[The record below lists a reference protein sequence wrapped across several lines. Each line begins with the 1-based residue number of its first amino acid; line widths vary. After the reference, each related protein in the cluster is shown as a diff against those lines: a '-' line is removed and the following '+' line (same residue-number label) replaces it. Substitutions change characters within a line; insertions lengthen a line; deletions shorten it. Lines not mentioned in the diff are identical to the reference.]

1 MLFRFVITIDFK
13 RHIGNQSKKMIH
25 IRKTYQQQIVA
36 IEKESEI
43 LLNKQKY
50 LPLLRFISFFGI
62 LVLFYM
68 FLVASEVFYVYLSVL
83 SLLLFLLVTWR
94 DSVLKT
100 EIERCDRLR
109 LICQNEIKA
118 MDGDYSPF
126 EPGEEY
132 IDPDHSYSYDLDM
145 FGRNSL
151 FNCINRSVTIFGK
164 NRLAQYL
171 KNAYDFKDQISQR
184 QTSICELSENIG
196 FRQQMQLVFFGQKS
210 AEKDRQEF
218 AEWLASENMLLPN
231 RSFTIIRYSLPV
243 ITIASIVLS
252 IIGLVVVQIPIM
264 MVIIQLLI
272 VSMYGRKTMSVQS
285 LLTSKVGIITKYAQ
299 FLLLIENSNFKTPF
313 LIELKSKL
321 SNEGVDTPSTIIKKL
336 SKLLNWIDANL
347 NIIAAVILNGLFLF
361 NLHLL
366 ASVEKWKLRFGA
378 DIPVWFAI
386 TGEFDALS
394 SLANFA
400 CNNPDYIL
408 PTQSLDEYLL
418 EASDLGHPLIPIE
431 ECVTNSITISG
442 WNQFCIITGANM
454 SGKSTFL
461 RTVGTNY
468 ILAMIGAPVFASKF
482 IFFPIQLHSSIRTS
496 DSLSRKESFFYAELK
511 RLKGIISELESGQ
524 RTFILLDEILKGTNS
539 KDKQAGSIALLEQLI
554 KYQSVGLIA
563 THDLILGDLIKSYPS
578 NISNL
583 CFEIQIVNDQM
594 NIDYKLQSGVCQNL
608 NATFLMKKMGIL
620 IDK

>member
-1 MLFRFVITIDFK
+1 
-13 RHIGNQSKKMIH
+13 MIH
-25 IRKTYQQQIVA
+25 IRKQYEQQIET
-36 IEKESEI
+36 IEKEREI
-43 LLNKQKY
+43 LLKREKY
-50 LPLLRFISFFGI
+50 LPLMRFISFI
-62 LVLFYM
+62 LVLILFYK
-68 FLVASEVFYVYLSVL
+68 FLVVNEIFYLYLSVAAL
-83 SLLLFLLVTWR
+83 ISFLFFTWR
-94 DSVLKT
+94 DNLLKD
-100 EIERCDRLR
+100 EIERCDRLI
-109 LICQNEIKA
+109 LICRNEIKS
-118 MDGDYSPF
+118 MDGDFSPF
-126 EPGEEY
+126 EVGDEY
-132 IDPDHSYSYDLDM
+132 IDSDHSYSYDLDI

-164 NRLAQYL
+164 NRLADYFR
-171 KNAYDFKDQISQR
+171 NAFDFKEQIAER
-184 QTSICELSENIG
+184 QKSVAELSENIG

-210 AEKDRQEF
+210 VEKDKQEF
-218 AEWLASENMLLPN
+218 SEWLASENTLLQN
-231 RSFTIIRYSLPV
+231 RGFNVVRYTLPV
-243 ITIASIVLS
+243 FTIASVILS
-252 IIGLVVVQIPIM
+252 IMGLVVVQIPIM

-272 VSMYGRKTMSVQS
+272 VSMYGRKTLSMQA

-299 FLLLIENSNFKTPF
+299 FLLLIETHKFNTPY
-313 LIELKSKL
+313 LVDLKSRL
-321 SNEGVDTPSTIIKKL
+321 SHNGIETPGTIIRKL
-336 SKLLNWIDANL
+336 SKLLNWMDANL

-366 ASVEKWKLRFGA
+366 AAVEKWKSNYGN
-378 DIPVWFAI
+378 DIPRWFAI

-400 CNNPDYIL
+400 CNNPGYIF
-408 PTQSLDEYLL
+408 PEEVKDNYLL
-418 EASDLGHPLIPIE
+418 EATDLGHPLIPIS
-431 ECVTNSITISG
+431 ECVTNSITITG
-442 WNQFCIITGANM
+442 WNRFCIITGANM

-482 IFFPIQLHSSIRTS
+482 IFFPIRLHSSIRTS

-554 KYQSVGLIA
+554 KYESVGLIA
-563 THDLILGDLIKSYPS
+563 THDLILGDLIKSYPK

-583 CFEIQIVNDQM
+583 CFEIQIVNDEM
-594 NIDYKLQSGVCQNL
+594 SIDYKLQEGVCQNL

-620 IDK
+620 IEKG

>member
-1 MLFRFVITIDFK
+1 
-13 RHIGNQSKKMIH
+13 MIH
-25 IRKTYQQQIVA
+25 IRKQYEQQVEA
-36 IEKESEI
+36 IEKESGKLSKKE
-43 LLNKQKY
+43 KY
-50 LPLLRFISFFGI
+50 LPLMRFIFFVSS
-62 LVLFYM
+62 LVLIYNYLIFINAT
-68 FLVASEVFYVYLSVL
+68 FIFLSVAA
-83 SLLLFLLVTWR
+83 LLAFVLFTFR
-94 DSVLKT
+94 DNVLKGK
-100 EIERCDRLR
+100 IERCDRLKQ
-109 LICQNEIKA
+109 ICRNEIKS

-126 EPGEEY
+126 EPGDEY

-151 FNCINRSVTIFGK
+151 FNCVNRSVTIFGK
-164 NRLAQYL
+164 NRLADYFR
-171 KNAYDFKDQISQR
+171 NSFDFKDQIAER
-184 QTSICELSENIG
+184 QQSVAELSENIG

-210 AEKDRQEF
+210 VEKDKQEF
-218 AEWLASENMLLPN
+218 SEWLASENTLMHN
-231 RSFTIIRYSLPV
+231 RIFNLIRFILPV
-243 ITIASIVLS
+243 ITIASIILS
-252 IIGLVVVQIPIM
+252 IVGLVVTQIPVM
-264 MVIIQLLI
+264 MVILQLLI
-272 VSMYGRKTMSVQS
+272 VSRYGRKTISVQA
-285 LLTSKVGIITKYAQ
+285 LLTSKVGVISKYAQ
-299 FLLLIENSNFKTPF
+299 FLLLIEKQKFKTPY
-313 LIELKSKL
+313 IVDLKSRL
-321 SNEGVDTPSTIIKKL
+321 SHDGIETPGTIIRKL
-336 SKLLNWIDANL
+336 SKLLNWIDNNL
-347 NIIAAVILNGLFLF
+347 NIIAAVVLNGLFLF

-366 ASVEKWKLRFGA
+366 VAVEKWKSRYGN
-378 DIPVWFAI
+378 DIPRWFAI

-400 CNNPDYIL
+400 CNHPEYVYPEESKD
-408 PTQSLDEYLL
+408 DYLL
-418 EASDLGHPLIPIE
+418 DASDLGHPLIPIS
-431 ECVTNSITISG
+431 ECVTNSINISG

-482 IFFPIQLHSSIRTS
+482 KFFPIRLHSSIRTS

-554 KYQSVGLIA
+554 KYESVGLIA
-563 THDLILGDLIKSYPS
+563 THDLILGDLIKSYPK

-583 CFEIQIVNDQM
+583 CFEIQIVNDEM
-594 NIDYKLQSGVCQNL
+594 SIDYKLQEGVCQNL